1 MLPLQANGT
10 NYGFCRFCRMLPFIM
25 FNCFLCSSD
34 EDYTG
39 KPDGGGF
46 AVSIG
51 KKKIFLFF
59 S

>member
-1 MLPLQANGT
+1 
-10 NYGFCRFCRMLPFIM
+10 MLPFIM

-51 KKKIFLFF
+51 KKKIFLFTQNV
-59 S
+59 SILKAETYVTEM